1 MAEGGFFGRLR
12 AGLQKTRQALH
23 ERFDTVFSRKRIDAA
38 TLEELEEALI
48 LADVGMPAT
57 AKVLQEVSARVKS
70 KRIEAG
76 EGLRTGVAEAVRD
89 ILLAAMPAGATPAA
103 TAKPWTLMMVGVNGV
118 GKTTTLGKLAAQFR
132 VRGEQVLLVAAD
144 TFRAAAIDQAEIW
157 AQRAKVDIIK
167 GQPGGDAAAVAFDA
181 VRAARSRGLDRVLID
196 TAGRLHTKTH
206 LMEELKK
213 MTRVLGRELPGAP
226 HDIWLVLDATTG
238 QNGLAQVRQFHE
250 DLGLT
255 GLVLTKLDGTAKGG
269 IVINIAE
276 QFRLPIHYIGIGEG
290 VEDLRPFDATAFA
303 AALLDLD
310 RLDMAGRGAPAAD
323 TVAEQEGRSALRPRS
338 GAKEA

>member
-12 AGLQKTRQALH
+12 AGLQKTRQALQ
-23 ERFDTVFSRKRIDAA
+23 ERLETVFRRKRIDTA

-57 AKVLQEVSARVKS
+57 TKILQEVNARVRNKA
-70 KRIEAG
+70 IAAG
-76 EGLRTGVAEAVRD
+76 EGLRSGVADAVRD
-89 ILLAAMPAGATPAA
+89 ILLTAMLPVAQSDPPSR
-103 TAKPWTLMMVGVNGV
+103 PWVLMMVGVNGA
-118 GKTTTLGKLAAQFR
+118 GKTTTLGKLAQQFR
-132 VRGEQVLLVAAD
+132 DTGEQVLLVAAD
-144 TFRAAAIDQAEIW
+144 TFRAAAIAQAEIW
-157 AQRAKVDIIK
+157 AARAGVDIIK

-213 MTRVLGRELPGAP
+213 MRRIVERELPGAP

-238 QNGLAQVRQFHE
+238 QNGLAQVRQFHD

-269 IVINIAE
+269 IVVNIAD
-276 QFRLPIHYIGIGEG
+276 QFRLPIRYIGVGEG
-290 VEDLRPFDATAFA
+290 IDDLRPFDAAAFA
-303 AALLDLD
+303 AALLELD
-310 RLDMAGRGAPAAD
+310 QD
-323 TVAEQEGRSALRPRS
+323 EQED
-338 GAKEA
+338 